1 MAGRDFS
8 GTLRSLRL
16 VAAEIGQVE
25 VELEA
30 GMNGARFSEERQQI
44 VNELAGNCGYLEAL
58 LERAKELKAHAD
70 RFRSPRTHSRRLQII
85 NGGRA

>member
-30 GMNGARFSEERQQI
+30 GMNG
-44 VNELAGNCGYLEAL
+44 
-58 LERAKELKAHAD
+58 
-70 RFRSPRTHSRRLQII
+70 
-85 NGGRA
+85 